1 MKKIVVVGAGYAGV
15 LTAKHLAKHIKKL
28 KKTDDFNITII
39 DRHPFHTMLTEL
51 HEVAAGRVEED
62 SIKISLDKIFS
73 GRNVNVVT
81 DEIYDVDTKSK
92 IIRGKQ
98 AEYAYD
104 YMVVA
109 AGSRPTFFKIPGA
122 DKHAFTLWSYEDA
135 VKLREHILNMF
146 RRAAIE
152 PDKEKQREYLAFYV
166 VGAGFTG
173 VEMMG
178 ELAEYVP
185 VLCDRF
191 EIDPKLVTMVEVDM
205 LDRVCTLLPP
215 KQSDRV
221 AKRLTKTG
229 VKLLLKTSI
238 SEVGED
244 SISYKGD
251 SGSKTDKTH
260 TVIWTAGIEGADLPT
275 NLPELSD
282 GETRP
287 LRGRVA
293 TDEYLRAKGDPNV
306 YVGGDNIYYIPE
318 GEKDPVPQMVE
329 NAEASA
335 KVIAHNIVADALAH
349 GEKQKYAP
357 KFHGVMVCVGG
368 RWGACHLGLPGRFF
382 SMPSFFAMFSKHF
395 VNILYFVEVLGW
407 NKIFSYLRHEFFTV
421 RDKRSFVGGHLSN
434 RSPSF
439 LLVPLRMFL
448 GFYWLR
454 EGILKV
460 MEGWLNGP
468 ELLGFWKGARDWYV
482 SVLNPVVVEAGEAAI
497 EAVASSTSAAAAA
510 EPAVTY
516 IDWNLLG
523 IFRILLVEQGE
534 LAFAVFFRPLDW
546 FMESFV
552 IYSTPMS
559 NVMQWVIVLSEILV
573 GLALLGGLFT
583 TVAGAWSIVLQ
594 SMFITSTGIY
604 YSTWWMLFA
613 GVAMLFGA
621 GRVLSLDYYVMPI
634 LKKWWANIKPI
645 RRLYLYHD

>member
-15 LTAKHLAKHIKKL
+15 LIAKHLAKRIKKL
-28 KKTDDFNITII
+28 KKINDFSITII

-62 SIKISLDKIFS
+62 SIRIGLDKIFS
-73 GRNVNVVT
+73 GRGVNVVS
-81 DEIYDVDTKSK
+81 DEIYDVDTKTK
-92 IIRGKQ
+92 IIKGKQ

-109 AGSRPTFFKIPGA
+109 AGSKPAFFNIPGA
-122 DKHAFTLWSYEDA
+122 DKFTFTLWSYEDA
-135 VKLREHILNMF
+135 IKLREHIFNMF
-146 RRAAIE
+146 CKAATE
-152 PDKEKQREYLAFYV
+152 QDEEKRREYLAFYV

-185 VLCDRF
+185 VLCERF
-191 EIDPKLVTMVEVDM
+191 GIDPKLVRLVEVDI
-205 LDRVCTLLPP
+205 LERVCTILPP
-215 KQSDRV
+215 KQSDKV
-221 AKRLTKTG
+221 ANRLKKMG
-229 VKLLLKTSI
+229 VTLLLKTPV

-244 SISYKGD
+244 SISYKSEG
-251 SGSKTDKTH
+251 GSTSVKTR
-260 TVIWTAGIEGADLPT
+260 TVIWTAGVEGADLPT

-287 LRGRVA
+287 LRGRIA
-293 TDEYLRAKGDPNV
+293 TDEYLRAKGEPSV
-306 YVGGDNIYYIPE
+306 YVGGDNIYYIAE
-318 GEKDPVPQMVE
+318 GEKNPVPQMVE
-329 NAEASA
+329 NAEASS
-335 KVIAHNIVADALAH
+335 KVVAHNIIADALGN

-368 RWGACHLGLPGRFF
+368 RWGACHLGLPGKFF
-382 SMPSFFAMFSKHF
+382 SLPSFFAMLSKHF
-395 VNILYFVEVLGW
+395 VNMLYFLEVLGW
-407 NKIFSYLRHEFFTV
+407 NKIFSYLKHEFFTI

-439 LLVPLRMFL
+439 MLVPLRMFV

-468 ELLGFWKGARDWYV
+468 ELLDFWKGARDWYA
-482 SVLNPVVVEAGEAAI
+482 SILNPVVAEAGEAVVD
-497 EAVASSTSAAAAA
+497 AVASSTVAAAASA
-510 EPAVTY
+510 PAVTY
-516 IDWNLLG
+516 IDWNIFG
-523 IFRILLVEQGE
+523 IFRVLLVEQGE

-546 FMESFV
+546 FMENFV

-559 NVMQWVIVLSEILV
+559 NVMQWFIVLSEILV

-583 TVAGAWSIVLQ
+583 TAAGAWSIFLQ

-613 GVAMLFGA
+613 GAAMMFGA
-621 GRVLSLDYYVMPI
+621 GRVLSLDYYVMPL
-634 LKKWWANIKPI
+634 LKKWWARIKPI